1 MRINSWEHLYY
12 MMGGI
17 AMIVNN
23 EAKELNVNELENVTG
38 GLVVDGGLAL
48 SWVVDD
54 KTGEILK
61 TDFYTSKCYHW
72 AEEHGHS
79 TEIISRQE
87 YKRRFNK

>member
-38 GLVVDGGLAL
+38 GLVVDGGFAAL

-61 TDFYTSKCYHW
+61 TELNSQGKF
-72 AEEHGHS
+72 
-79 TEIISRQE
+79 
-87 YKRRFNK
+87 RFSGNKFRN